1 MNLQESIRNDLDVLS
16 KLHEAKVEGQVVEV
30 GDVVWFKDDYETAG
44 EITKINGN
52 TLTLEVEGEGGV
64 PWDTETRVV
73 KASECWINGLDEGI
87 IDADGGKCFKN
98 KATASAGGKTAGKN
112 KREEALRKYQEIMID
127 AAIEQN
133 EEVFN
138 KASIASTKISNA
150 MYGTES
156 KPKSMWSVAKAEAM
170 KDGSFWKMPIAQSKE
185 L

>member
-1 MNLQESIRNDLDVLS
+1 MNLQESIRNDLD
-16 KLHEAKVEGQVVEV
+16 K
-30 GDVVWFKDDYETAG
+30 
-44 EITKINGN
+44 
-52 TLTLEVEGEGGV
+52 
-64 PWDTETRVV
+64 
-73 KASECWINGLDEGI
+73 LDEGM
-87 IDADGGKCFKN
+87 IDNDGGKGFKN

-138 KASIASTKISNA
+138 KASKASTKIRNA
-150 MYGTES
+150 MYGMES

-170 KDGSFWKMPIAQSKE
+170 KDGSYFDMSIAQSKE